1 MNIGAATSVIPWLP
15 TTNTVEELELSL
27 AEQVAMMLRA
37 ERQVIVLA
45 TGRDTG
51 RMGGFLADLTHAVSR
66 HDSVL
71 RIKAAL
77 NTQELFV
84 ALAGQLNLPAHNLSP
99 MQLAAKVGE
108 RLREAA
114 PRGGIVLVCEGA
126 HLFSDALLENIRQ
139 LSNYPINIVLCG
151 HRPLLRR
158 LAHSTLNQ
166 RVNYRLE
173 LDTSPLATP
182 LKWLVV
188 LAVFAGLAYA
198 GISWVARTPAHEQE
212 VIHRISNTLDT
223 APQLQPSL
231 ALLPALPTLPALL
244 DAEVDQNVTLVFEP
258 ILKRRPT
265 EPANPQIA
273 EHSSR

>member
-1 MNIGAATSVIPWLP
+1 MSTIAATSAIPWLP
-15 TTNTVEELELSL
+15 TTSALVESEISL
-27 AEQVAMMLRA
+27 AEQIAMMLRV
-37 ERQVIVLA
+37 ERQVVVLA

-51 RMGGFLADLTHAVSR
+51 RMGGFLADLTHAVSQ

-77 NTQELFV
+77 NSQELFA
-84 ALAGQLNLPAHNLSP
+84 ALAGQLNLPTHDLSP

-108 RLREAA
+108 RLCESA
-114 PRGGIVLVCEGA
+114 PRGGFVLLCEGA
-126 HLFSDALLENIRQ
+126 HLFSAALLESIRQ

-158 LAHSTLNQ
+158 LSRSTLNQ

-173 LDTSPLATP
+173 LDSSPLTPP
-182 LKWLVV
+182 LKWFVV

-198 GISWVARTPAHEQE
+198 GTVWLARKPTREPGA
-212 VIHRISNTLDT
+212 IHRISNTLDT

-231 ALLPALPTLPALL
+231 ALLPALPTLPALINNTP
-244 DAEVDQNVTLVFEP
+244 ETDQDVVLVFDPE
-258 ILKRRPT
+258 LQRRPSQ
-265 EPANPQIA
+265 PAKP
-273 EHSSR
+273 

>member
-1 MNIGAATSVIPWLP
+1 MSSVASTSVIPWLP
-15 TTNTVEELELSL
+15 TTSALKESELSL

-37 ERQVIVLA
+37 ERQVVVLA
-45 TGRDTG
+45 TGRDMG
-51 RMGGFLADLTHAVSR
+51 RMGGFLADLTHAVSQ

-77 NTQELFV
+77 DTQELFV
-84 ALAGQLNLPAHNLSP
+84 ALAGQLNVPAHDLSP
-99 MQLAAKVGE
+99 MQLASKVGE
-108 RLREAA
+108 RLSEAA
-114 PRGGIVLVCEGA
+114 PRGGFVLLCEGA
-126 HLFSDALLENIRQ
+126 HLFSSALLESIRQ

-158 LAHSTLNQ
+158 LARSTLNQ

-182 LKWLVV
+182 LKWFVV

-198 GISWVARTPAHEQE
+198 GTSWLARKPAREQE
-212 VIHRISNTLDT
+212 IIHRISNTFDA

-231 ALLPALPTLPALL
+231 ALLPALPTLPALIN
-244 DAEVDQNVTLVFEP
+244 AAPEADQDIMLVFDP
-258 ILKRRPT
+258 ALKRQ
-265 EPANPQIA
+265 PADPA
-273 EHSSR
+273 KH

>member
-1 MNIGAATSVIPWLP
+1 MSSITAASAIPWLP
-15 TTNTVEELELSL
+15 TTSALVEAEISL
-27 AEQVAMMLRA
+27 AEQIAMMLRV
-37 ERQVIVLA
+37 ECQVVVLA

-77 NTQELFV
+77 NSQELFA
-84 ALAGQLNLPAHNLSP
+84 ALAAQLNVPAHDLSSL
-99 MQLAAKVGE
+99 QLSAKVGE
-108 RLREAA
+108 RLRQAA
-114 PRGGIVLVCEGA
+114 PRGGFVLLCEGA
-126 HLFSDALLENIRQ
+126 HRYSGALLESIRQ

-158 LAHSTLNQ
+158 LARCALNQ

-173 LDTSPLATP
+173 LDTSSFTTP
-182 LKWLVV
+182 FKWFVV

-198 GISWVARTPAHEQE
+198 GLSWLAHKSLRQQE
-212 VIHRISNTLDT
+212 AVHRISSAVPS

-231 ALLPALPTLPALL
+231 ALLPAMPALTASMHAPETNQDL
-244 DAEVDQNVTLVFEP
+244 ALVFDP
-258 ILKRRPT
+258 ALKQPPHAPT
-265 EPANPQIA
+265 KP
-273 EHSSR
+273 

>member
-1 MNIGAATSVIPWLP
+1 
-15 TTNTVEELELSL
+15 
-27 AEQVAMMLRA
+27 MMLRV
-37 ERQVIVLA
+37 ERQVVVLA

-51 RMGGFLADLTHAVSR
+51 RMGGFLADLTHAVSQ

-77 NTQELFV
+77 DTQELFA
-84 ALAGQLNLPAHNLSP
+84 ALAGQLNLPTHDLSP

-114 PRGGIVLVCEGA
+114 PRGGFVLLCEGA
-126 HLFSDALLENIRQ
+126 HLFPGALLENIRQ

-158 LAHSTLNQ
+158 LARSALNQ

-182 LKWLVV
+182 FKWIVV

-198 GISWVARTPAHEQE
+198 GTAWLAQKPTRERD
-212 VIHRISNTLDT
+212 VIHRISNTLDNS
-223 APQLQPSL
+223 PQLQPSQ
-231 ALLPALPTLPALL
+231 ALLPALPTLPISNH
-244 DAEVDQNVTLVFEP
+244 AELESDQAVTLVFDP
-258 ILKRRPT
+258 ALTQRPPT
-265 EPANPQIA
+265 TKP
-273 EHSSR
+273 

>member
-1 MNIGAATSVIPWLP
+1 VSSLAATSAIPWLP
-15 TTNTVEELELSL
+15 TTSALKETEISL
-27 AEQVAMMLRA
+27 AEQVAMMLRV
-37 ERQVIVLA
+37 ERQVVVLA

-51 RMGGFLADLTHAVSR
+51 RMGGFLADLTHAVSQ

-77 NTQELFV
+77 DSQELFV
-84 ALAGQLNLPAHNLSP
+84 ALAGQLNLPTIDLSP
-99 MQLAAKVGE
+99 MQLAAKVGD

-114 PRGGIVLVCEGA
+114 PRGGFVLICEGA
-126 HLFSDALLENIRQ
+126 HLFSGVLLESIRQ

-158 LAHSTLNQ
+158 LARSALNQ

-182 LKWLVV
+182 FKWFVI

-198 GISWVARTPAHEQE
+198 GTVWLARKPAREE
-212 VIHRISNTLDT
+212 GAIHRIRNTLESP
-223 APQLQPSL
+223 PQLQPSL
-231 ALLPALPTLPALL
+231 ALLPALPTVPAFDNTAPMMQPDQDIALVFDPALK
-244 DAEVDQNVTLVFEP
+244 QTP
-258 ILKRRPT
+258 RQTSKP
-265 EPANPQIA
+265 
-273 EHSSR
+273 

>member
-1 MNIGAATSVIPWLP
+1 MSIAAATSVIPWLP
-15 TTNTVEELELSL
+15 TTSALKESEVSL
-27 AEQVAMMLRA
+27 AEQIAMMLRV
-37 ERQVIVLA
+37 ERQVVVLA

-51 RMGGFLADLTHAVSR
+51 RMGGFLADLTHAVSQ

-77 NTQELFV
+77 DSQELFV
-84 ALAGQLNLPAHNLSP
+84 ALAGQLHLPSHDLSP

-114 PRGGIVLVCEGA
+114 PRGGFVLLCEGA
-126 HLFSDALLENIRQ
+126 HLFSSALLESIRQ

-158 LAHSTLNQ
+158 LARSALNQ

-182 LKWLVV
+182 LKWFVV

-198 GISWVARTPAHEQE
+198 GTSWLARTPAREQE
-212 VIHRISNTLDT
+212 IIHRISNTPDT
-223 APQLQPSL
+223 PPQLHPSL
-231 ALLPALPTLPALL
+231 TLLPALPTLPALINAAPETEPETNQ
-244 DAEVDQNVTLVFEP
+244 DVTLVFDP
-258 ILKRRPT
+258 ALKRRPSD
-265 EPANPQIA
+265 PAKP
-273 EHSSR
+273 